1 MTQPKLKA
9 NVLSGVLLSTALA
22 IGVGGCGNPV
32 RDKLEG
38 RWLGDRVENFDD
50 ADVAAATGW
59 AKGTSM
65 EFAGSTIT
73 VAIPAEEPRS
83 GTYEVTKVGPH
94 QRDVKLAIHRKDGS
108 VDHAH
113 FKLDGARSIRWV
125 LEDGRAVVLRRED

>member
-9 NVLSGVLLSTALA
+9 NVLAGFALSAALA

-32 RDKLEG
+32 RSKLEG
-38 RWLGDRVENFDD
+38 RWLGDSVENFDD

-65 EFAGSTIT
+65 EFSGSTIT
-73 VAIPAEEPRS
+73 VAIPAAEPRS
-83 GTYEVTKVGPH
+83 GTWEVDKLGPD
-94 QRDVKLAIHRKDGS
+94 QRDVKLAIHRKDGR

-113 FKLDGARSIRWV
+113 FKLDGDRSMRWM
-125 LEDGRAVVLRRED
+125 LADGRAVVLRRED